1 MTTAIA
7 APAAPAA
14 PSTPSTPAAPKNG
27 ATHTEVGQPPA
38 TDPRVNAKAP
48 VNNEPGAKP
57 GETAAQTRQRLK
69 VKLRK
74 LDGPGEEEL
83 ELDDLDVG
91 RYVQKARVADKQ
103 RAEFEKRVQEWEAQ
117 QEAVFKDP
125 LKFFRE
131 KGVDLIELGK
141 QEAARAE
148 EMAKL
153 DPVQRELA
161 EARQKLERYEAE
173 QKAAQQ
179 KAEAD
184 AKAAEHRQFVLAEQ
198 QLYKQAIA
206 VSGRNAKT
214 PAEAGYLMKLY
225 ADVREM
231 AEHAGVPLTAEQL
244 AAAGDKLELSRFQSM
259 TKRLAGDAA
268 WRGKHMPELK
278 ALAEAITSGMDD
290 GALLDFFGP
299 KTGARLARA
308 QLSAYRKSPLPT
320 VADAQPP
327 PGEVQQTPPP
337 QRRPEQEQSLM
348 GMLDKYS

>member
-14 PSTPSTPAAPKNG
+14 PSSTPSTPAAPKNG
-27 ATHTEVGQPPA
+27 ATHADVGQPPA
-38 TDPRVNAKAP
+38 TDPRANAAP
-48 VNNEPGAKP
+48 KNNEPGAKP

-83 ELDDLDVG
+83 DLDEVDVG
-91 RYVQKARVADKQ
+91 RYVQKARVADKT
-103 RAEFEKRVQEWEAQ
+103 RSEFEKRVQDWEAQ
-117 QEAVFKDP
+117 QEAVLADP

-131 KGVDLIELGK
+131 KGIDLAELGR

-161 EARQKLERYEAE
+161 EAREKLSKYETE
-173 QKAAQQ
+173 QKAAAERAA
-179 KAEAD
+179 AEA
-184 AKAAEHRQFVLAEQ
+184 KANEHRQYVLQEQ

-206 VSGRNAKT
+206 ASGRTTKT

-244 AAAGDKLELSRFQSM
+244 AAAGDRLELSRFESM
-259 TKRLAGDAA
+259 TKRLAASPE
-268 WRGKHMPELK
+268 WRAKNMAQLK
-278 ALAEAITSGMDD
+278 SLAEAITTAMDD
-290 GALLDFFGP
+290 GALMDFFGP
-299 KTGARLARA
+299 KTATRLARA
-308 QLSAYRKSPLPT
+308 QLQAYRKSPLPT
-320 VADAQPP
+320 VADNQPP
-327 PGEVQQTPPP
+327 LGEAQATSRPPP
-337 QRRPEQEQSLM
+337 RGDESLM
-348 GMLDKYS
+348 GMLDKYG

>member
-1 MTTAIA
+1 MTAAIA

-14 PSTPSTPAAPKNG
+14 PSTAPAAPTAPKNG
-27 ATHTEVGQPPA
+27 ATHTDVGQPPA
-38 TDPRVNAKAP
+38 TDPRANAAP
-48 VNNEPGAKP
+48 KNNEPGAKP

-69 VKLRK
+69 VRLRK

-83 ELDDLDVG
+83 DLDDLEVG
-91 RYVQKARVADKQ
+91 RYVQKARVADKT
-103 RAEFEKRVQEWEAQ
+103 RGEFEKRVQEWEAQ
-117 QEAVFKDP
+117 QEAVLADP

-131 KGVDLIELGK
+131 KGVDLVELGK

-161 EARQKLERYEAE
+161 EAREKLAKYDAD
-173 QKAAQQ
+173 QKAATE
-179 KAEAD
+179 KAEAE
-184 AKAAEHRQFVLAEQ
+184 ARFNEQKQYVLAEQ

-206 VSGRNAKT
+206 ASGRGAKT

-259 TKRLAGDAA
+259 TKRLAASPE
-268 WRGKHMPELK
+268 WRSKNMGELK
-278 ALAEAITSGMDD
+278 ALAEAITTAMDD
-290 GALLDFFGP
+290 GALMEFFGP
-299 KTGARLARA
+299 KTATRLARA

-320 VADAQPP
+320 VADNQPP
-327 PGEVQQTPPP
+327 VGETQTT
-337 QRRPEQEQSLM
+337 QRPAPREDNQSLM
-348 GMLDKYS
+348 GMLDRYG